1 MNKSFS
7 NSIYFSKLNSLWR
20 RGKYFLD
27 CEYPIM
33 GGAMTWLSEKNLV
46 SSISNAG
53 GFGVLACGSMNS
65 EELEDEIR
73 KTQSMTKNSFG
84 VNLILMHPEIEKL
97 IESCILEKIKY
108 VVFAGGFPKKSQIKK
123 CKENN
128 IKTLAFATTLS
139 IANKMILNGIDALI
153 IEGSEAGGHVGPVS
167 TNVLVQE
174 ILPHIRD
181 VPVFV
186 AGGIGRGEIL
196 LNYLQLGASGC
207 QIGTRFVCASESIAH
222 ENFKNIFIKSDSRN
236 AQVSVQLDERLPVI
250 PVRAI
255 VNKASSF
262 FLEEQKRVL
271 KLLDNENISLKDA
284 QLKIERFWSG
294 SLKKAIIDGDIQNG
308 SLMAGQ
314 SVCMVKKIQSS
325 QEIIFEII
333 NQSVNQLEKINQT

>member
-284 QLKIERFWSG
+284 QLKIERFWAG

-333 NQSVNQLEKINQT
+333 DQSVNQLEKINQT